1 MHVLII
7 NGSPRVKKYS
17 NTDKILE
24 KFTEGLCENG
34 TSFEQYEISDKGSWD
49 KIRQAYNEN
58 TNILIALP
66 LYVECIPGLLMEFL
80 ETLTPKSDGTR
91 MAFILQSGFAEGV
104 QLRCGEA
111 YLEILARRLGCEY
124 MGTLVKGDNFSIR
137 FFEGKQR
144 EKVTV
149 PYTQMGR
156 EFAEKGDFRSEACK
170 KFTGPEVFPAYV
182 RVIIGFVFKTLAKKG
197 FAKIAAGIGCDKALD
212 YRPYA

>member
-7 NGSPRVKKYS
+7 NGSPRVRKYS

-24 KFTEGLCENG
+24 RFTEGMCENG
-34 TSFEQYEISDKGSWD
+34 TTFEQYEVSDRGSWD
-49 KIRQAYNEN
+49 EIRKAYNEN

-80 ETLTPKSDGTR
+80 ETLTPKSDGSR
-91 MAFILQSGFAEGV
+91 MAFLLQSGFAEGV

-111 YLEILARRLGCEY
+111 YLEILAGRLGCEY

-137 FFEGKQR
+137 FLEGKQR
-144 EKVTV
+144 ERIIA
-149 PYTQMGR
+149 PYTDMGR
-156 EFAEKGDFRSEACK
+156 EYAANGNLRSEKCR

-182 RVIIGFVFKTLAKKG
+182 RVIIGFVFMKLARKG
-197 FAKIAAGIGCDKALD
+197 FAQMAAGLGCDKPLD
-212 YRPYA
+212 YRPYS